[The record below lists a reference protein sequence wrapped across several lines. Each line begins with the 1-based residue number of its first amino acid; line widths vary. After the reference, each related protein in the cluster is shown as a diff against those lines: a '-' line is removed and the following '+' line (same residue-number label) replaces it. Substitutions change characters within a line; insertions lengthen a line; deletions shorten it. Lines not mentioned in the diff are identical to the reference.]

1 MQSDCGK
8 GMSVK
13 KGVLFED
20 FLPTPI
26 KTLVRNPVKKIQR
39 EKALCLPLTQSY
51 SVLFVG
57 NSETAT
63 FLGLEFLPTS
73 LSWTEK
79 NLFTVLRPGKIYT
92 YMNREKEFSLEL
104 LEIIQWGKE
113 RQKRWWGLSG
123 GIEKT
128 YQNQKE
134 RIPV

>member
-1 MQSDCGK
+1 M
-8 GMSVK
+8 
-13 KGVLFED
+13 
-20 FLPTPI
+20 
-26 KTLVRNPVKKIQR
+26 
-39 EKALCLPLTQSY
+39 
-51 SVLFVG
+51 G

-63 FLGLEFLPTS
+63 FLGLEFLPTF

-79 NLFTVLRPGKIYT
+79 NLFTVLGPGKIYT

-113 RQKRWWGLSG
+113 RQKRWWGLSV